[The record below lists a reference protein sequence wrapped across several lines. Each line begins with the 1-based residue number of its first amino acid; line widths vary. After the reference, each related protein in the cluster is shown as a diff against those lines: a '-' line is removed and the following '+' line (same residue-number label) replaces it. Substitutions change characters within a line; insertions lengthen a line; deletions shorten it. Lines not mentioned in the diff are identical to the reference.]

1 MVAYTY
7 VPPSMIPGLLPW
19 MAILVLLLLRPNR
32 KGSAWWIWVALGCGW
47 GLEAGL
53 AAVAGER
60 YLPTEI
66 LNGPGKA
73 LVFSVAALWLLSSY
87 LAWKHRF
94 LTFLAAAFIMA
105 LMGSFVYAVTLE
117 TDGFEAL
124 GLGIMLCVVALV
136 TAVALSLAGLASRRK
151 YAPARLFGWMLVWCV
166 AIPLAVALPFFVIAR
181 VTSGPTQL
189 LDFFGPV
196 LAIAGTCFA
205 AVLPYLVL
213 SFANSLYRERLQ
225 GLLHLE
231 DGGAP
236 PVIHDAPVG
245 TVATGA

>member
-1 MVAYTY
+1 MAYTY

-19 MAILVLLLLRPNR
+19 IAILLMLMLRSNR
-32 KGSAWWIWVALGCGW
+32 RGSAWWIWVALGCGW
-47 GLEAGL
+47 GLQAGL

-73 LVFSVAALWLLSSY
+73 LVFGVAALWLLSSY
-87 LAWKHRF
+87 LGWKHRF
-94 LTFLAAAFIMA
+94 LTFLGAAFILV
-105 LMGSFVYAVTLE
+105 LMGSFVYAVTFE
-117 TDGFEAL
+117 TEGFEAV
-124 GLGIMLCVVALV
+124 GLGVVVCVFALV
-136 TAVALSLAGLASRRK
+136 IAVALSLAGLVSRRK
-151 YAPARLFGWMLVWCV
+151 YAPSRLFVWLLAWCV
-166 AIPLAVALPFFVIAR
+166 AIPSAVALPFFVIGR
-181 VTSGPTQL
+181 VTSGPTPL

-196 LAIAGTCFA
+196 LAAAGICFM

-213 SFANSLYRERLQ
+213 SFANAFYRERLQ

-231 DGGAP
+231 TGGAP
-236 PVIHDAPVG
+236 PVIHEAPVG